1 LAEGREPDRIG
12 YFSFTRKATTEAIDR
27 ACKKF
32 ELPRKDLKWF
42 RTLHSLAYQ
51 WLGCTKTDIIQQ
63 QDFRDFY
70 REYGVDISRS
80 IKVEDASLGEEDSG
94 LHLIDLYR
102 VKNTTLYEEFKKFGH
117 VKGGFERLQR
127 IDKNYR
133 MFKKQRGVYDY
144 TDLITQFN
152 EQGTCPQL
160 KTVIIDEV
168 QDLKPNEWG
177 MVEIMIKQAN
187 VVYLAGDDDQ
197 AIYSWSGADVGKL
210 IDLDCHLKVLNQSYR
225 IPRTIFAKSN
235 QLVDRIKKRIPKEWK
250 PRQEQGVVKNTNF
263 DNIKLN
269 EGNWL
274 ILARTN
280 HYINQIAEEVKN
292 RGHLFEKNNRLSIK
306 QEVLNAYRSWKNLQ
320 KGKEIHLSDVKNM
333 YQHMA
338 LGENGVARGKKTL
351 PGADEEATYSYE
363 ELNKNW
369 GLNLNINASWESA
382 LQKISEYERIYI
394 KQILNSGH
402 DLDKEARIKLS
413 TIHGAK
419 GGECENVI
427 LFSDISKRISDN
439 MWINRDD
446 ERRVFY
452 VGITRAKDNLYVIPS
467 TTTYEFEEI
476 LR

>member
-1 LAEGREPDRIG
+1 MAEGREPDRIG